1 MEKPWFL
8 LFLILLPCG
17 IFAQSQDEVR
27 TLVQQGVELHEKG
40 DYHAAI
46 QSYEQALQLDK
57 KSDLALYEIAYS
69 YYALKNYKQT
79 LKYVNK
85 VIKMNKGSL
94 QEAYLIKGSTLDDM
108 GNPKKAI
115 DTYLEAIDHFPE
127 QYLLHYN
134 LGLTYYK
141 QGEFSAAESALQE
154 GILANPAHPSGHYL
168 LGSLKFEQGQ
178 RVPSLLAI
186 YFFLMLEPNT
196 DRSDEAL
203 ALIDRQMRQGVSRKE
218 GKTLEILLN
227 AGKEN
232 EFSSIDLMISMMEAT
247 QSIVQ
252 DAQPEIEKELGGP
265 VEITKTEEVQ
275 FYDQM
280 ESIVGML
287 AELQEEKTG
296 FYWDLYATMFTQ
308 IKESGHLEAFAYY
321 ITQAKGKSVTDW
333 MDTHKPEMEALFEWF
348 QSDN

>member
-1 MEKPWFL
+1 MKKPWFL
-8 LFLILLPCG
+8 LFLMLTPWG
-17 IFAQSQDEVR
+17 IFAQSEDEVK
-27 TLVQQGVELHEKG
+27 TLVRQGVELHEKG
-40 DYHAAI
+40 DYQAAI

-69 YYALKNYKQT
+69 YYALKDYKQT

-196 DRSDEAL
+196 ARSDEAL
-203 ALIDRQMRQGVSRKE
+203 ALIAKQMRQGVNRKDD
-218 GKTLEILLN
+218 KTLEIILN
-227 AGKEN
+227 AGKDN
-232 EFSSIDLMISMMEAT
+232 EFSGVDLMISMMEVS
-247 QSIVQ
+247 QGIVQ

-265 VEITKTEEVQ
+265 VEITKSEEEL

-296 FYWDLYATMFTQ
+296 FYWELYVPMFAQ
-308 IKESGHLEAFAYY
+308 LKEAGHLETFSYY
-321 ITQAKGKSVTDW
+321 ITQAKGKSVTNW
-333 MDTHKPEMEALFEWF
+333 IDTHKSEMEALFEWF